1 MGCAGSLE
9 DLLQGPDMIGVPVGG
24 QHRGDGHTGILGHLQ
39 DRRGIIGGVDE
50 QPLIARGQKVT
61 VVVHLGHGNAVQFKL
76 VGHAG
81 QSSEISLFVGMF
93 EGIAFIG
100 FISPH
105 TISEGQLSKWLI
117 AS

>member
-1 MGCAGSLE
+1 MV
-9 DLLQGPDMIGVPVGG
+9 VPVLVGRQDVVEPG
-24 QHRGDGHTGILGHLQ
+24 CPEGAVRRRLRRHREQG
-39 DRRGIIGGVDE
+39 RCVIGGVDE
-50 QPLIARGQKVT
+50 QTLIARGQKVT